1 MITIVGLVTAK
12 TEEGNLCFLQVS
24 LSLEPDENHF

>member
-12 TEEGNLCFLQVS
+12 TEEGDLCFLQVS
-24 LSLEPDENHF
+24 LEPGTR